1 MTMSVKRGTTNTAAT
16 KQEQNFKADVGNTAD
31 AAEFKKAF
39 GDQKLGDIA
48 NRMSDKNWVDPSKKM
63 RTAGNPNLDKDA
75 FFKMM
80 LAQMKNQD
88 PTKPLESHEMAAQ
101 LAQFSSVEQLNN
113 IHDEIGKMA
122 KAQAPNSSYQA
133 LALIGKTVGG
143 DSSKVSRVAGDT
155 IHDFNFEL
163 MNESQ
168 KTELTIRDMAGNI
181 VKKMDL
187 GALKKGANSVSWN
200 GIGDDGLSARPG
212 DYHFA
217 IEAKAQNGA
226 KIFAKTAFEGRITG
240 MNFTPEGPVLLV
252 GKQTLRLSD
261 IKKIE
266 ESAAEPAAIPLGAQG
281 PAARAGMPPGIQGL
295 PPALEHLTRQLP
307 NGMSLTPPNTAAKQ
321 KEFIPPAQEPI
332 PQRVANIEDVPMS
345 QGLLNQIEKETR

>member
-16 KQEQNFKADVGNTAD
+16 KQDQGFKPDDLNTTD

-39 GDQKLGDIA
+39 GDQKIGDIA
-48 NRMSDKNWVDPSKKM
+48 NKAADKNWVDTSKKM

-122 KAQAPNSSYQA
+122 KAQQPNSSYQA

-155 IHDFNFEL
+155 NHDFKFEL
-163 MNESQ
+163 MNDAQ
-168 KTELTIRDMAGNI
+168 KSDLTIRDMAGNI
-181 VKKMDL
+181 IKKMDL
-187 GALKKGANSVSWN
+187 GALKKGANSVTWN
-200 GIGDDGLSARPG
+200 GVGDDGLPARPG
-212 DYHFA
+212 EYHFA
-217 IEAKAQNGA
+217 IEAKAQSGA

-252 GKQTLRLSD
+252 GKQTLKLSD

-266 ESAAEPAAIPLGAQG
+266 ESMPEPAVTPLGAQG
-281 PAARAGMPPGIQGL
+281 PQARAGGMPGL
-295 PPALEHLTRQLP
+295 PPGFQLP
-307 NGMSLTPPNTAAKQ
+307 NGMSLTPPTSVTKQ
-321 KEFIPPAQEPI
+321 KEFIPPAQEPV